1 MRRQDGVALISVL
14 LVLSLALLLVG
25 GMLRSHR
32 LLLHSS
38 AQQLQ
43 QVQLRQ
49 LGLAAEAWG
58 QVVLEDSLKTLA
70 GPVDLSQDW
79 ARLAPALTLEDARV
93 DVDIEDLSGRLNLNP
108 LLAHGQID
116 QVTLGRWSRL
126 LALLDLPAL
135 SLPQVGAL
143 EELSQLRLLP
153 GIDGHTLQRLEP
165 WVALLPKDA
174 RLNINTA
181 PQQILMTLD
190 GLDAGPAKAV
200 IARRSDTP
208 YASVQAFTGDP
219 LLSGLGLSSHGLDV
233 SSRWFRIT
241 VSVTQADRHLRL
253 ASDIERDPV
262 TGHWTVRQRRFLP
275 ISPRELP
282 YENLALPDR

>member
-1 MRRQDGVALISVL
+1 MTHQRGVALISML

-49 LGLAAEAWG
+49 LGLAAEAWARA
-58 QVVLEDSLKTLA
+58 VLEDSVDTQA

-79 ARLAPALTLEDARV
+79 ARLALSLALDDTGI

-108 LLAHGQID
+108 LLARGQID
-116 QVTLGRWSRL
+116 QVTLGRWARL
-126 LALLDLPAL
+126 LTLLDLPAL
-135 SLPQVGAL
+135 SLPQVGAVQ
-143 EELSQLRLLP
+143 ELSQLRLLP
-153 GIDGHTLQRLEP
+153 GIDGQTLQRLEP
-165 WVALLPKDA
+165 WVAVLPMDA
-174 RLNINTA
+174 QLNINTA
-181 PQQILMTLD
+181 PQRVLMALD
-190 GLDAGPAKAV
+190 GMDVGAANAV
-200 IARRSDTP
+200 IARRADTP

-219 LLSGLGLSSHGLDV
+219 LLSGLGLSSHGLGV

-241 VSVTQADRHLRL
+241 VNVTQANRHLRL
-253 ASDIERDPV
+253 ASDIKRDPV
-262 TGHWTVRQRRFLP
+262 TGLWSVRQRRFLP
-275 ISPRELP
+275 ISPSELP
-282 YENLALPDR
+282 

>member
-1 MRRQDGVALISVL
+1 MTHQRGVALISVL

-49 LGLAAEAWG
+49 LGLAAEAWARA
-58 QVVLEDSLKTLA
+58 VLEGSVDNQA
-70 GPVDLSQDW
+70 GSIDLSQDW
-79 ARLAPALTLEDARV
+79 ARLAPALTLDDAGIE
-93 DVDIEDLSGRLNLNP
+93 VDIEDLSGRLNLNP
-108 LLAHGQID
+108 LLTRGQID
-116 QVTLGRWSRL
+116 QVTLGRWARL
-126 LALLDLPAL
+126 LTLLDLPAL
-135 SLPQVGAL
+135 SLPQVGAVQ
-143 EELSQLRLLP
+143 ELSQLRLLP
-153 GIDGHTLQRLEP
+153 GIDGQTLQRLEP
-165 WVALLPKDA
+165 WVAVLPVDA

-181 PQQILMTLD
+181 PQRVLMALD
-190 GLDAGPAKAV
+190 DMDAGAANAV
-200 IARRSDTP
+200 IERRSDSP

-219 LLSGLGLSSHGLDV
+219 LLSGLGLSSHGLGV

-262 TGHWTVRQRRFLP
+262 TGHWSVRQRRFLP
-275 ISPRELP
+275 LSPSELP
-282 YENLALPDR
+282 